1 MIFSV
6 NNLQK
11 SYHQAENKIPVL
23 NDLSFSINK
32 GQSIAIVGRSGSG
45 KTTLLSIL
53 SGIEEHDAGQVSFMD
68 QSFSNL
74 SETEKIELRSKNIGV
89 IFQQFHLLSHYTA
102 LENVLLPL
110 EIQGRS
116 IKKEE
121 AESLLNRVGLKG
133 RYDHYPHQLS
143 GGEKQRVA
151 IARALILKPDIIL
164 ADEPTGSLDIH
175 TGEEVMK
182 LIFDLVH
189 ENDVALV
196 LVTHSNE
203 LAHECDQ
210 VYRLE
215 EGSLRE
221 IYRK

>member
-6 NNLQK
+6 QDLEK
-11 SYHQAENKIPVL
+11 SYHQANKPIPVL
-23 NDLSFSINK
+23 KDLSFSINK
-32 GQSIAIVGRSGSG
+32 GESISIVGRSGSG

-53 SGIEEHDAGQVSFMD
+53 SGIEDYQDGEVSFMD
-68 QSFSNL
+68 QSFSQL
-74 SETEKIELRSKNIGV
+74 SETEKIELRSQKIGV

-110 EIQGRS
+110 EIQGKTIDRKS
-116 IKKEE
+116 
-121 AESLLNRVGLKG
+121 AANLLNRVGLNG
-133 RYDHYPHQLS
+133 RHDHYPHQLS

-151 IARALILKPDIIL
+151 IARALILNPDIIL

-189 ENDVALV
+189 EQDMALV

-203 LAHECDQ
+203 LAHQCDQ
-210 VYRLE
+210 VFRLE
-215 EGSLRE
+215 QGALKK
-221 IYRK
+221 IAKN